1 MIISGFYRTWGK
13 SQKME
18 EEMEGLCEIFNKVGN
33 ENGNYIA
40 LGDANL
46 NKLKFHEH
54 NYPYKSLRD
63 KLLNTLAQNDMN
75 MVDLP
80 PTYISKSN
88 GCQSELDH
96 IYYSAILVN
105 DVNAYID
112 ECAASDHCPI
122 VLELNIKKSMTKK

>member
-1 MIISGFYRTWGK
+1 MIVSGFYRTWGK

-46 NKLKFHEH
+46 NKLKFHEP

-75 MVDLP
+75 LIKINLTLILSSRIKYGSV
-80 PTYISKSN
+80 I
-88 GCQSELDH
+88 H
-96 IYYSAILVN
+96 ITHR
-105 DVNAYID
+105 DQTQ
-112 ECAASDHCPI
+112 
-122 VLELNIKKSMTKK
+122 K